1 MNETNQLIIS
11 AMSEIMELNN
21 AGRFE
26 QDEVIKILED
36 YFNLVIRER
45 NDLLSY
51 LKGNVID
58 NTANFISGFK
68 EL

>member
-1 MNETNQLIIS
+1 MDETNQLIIS

-36 YFNLVIRER
+36 YFNPVIRER